1 MNTQDFRG
9 IVREDAVLYLLE
21 IPKGETVTILA
32 QSKYEGRCFE
42 QNVCIF
48 MKLLSSVLSVKPQ
61 IIFLV
66 LILGSILVTL
76 LFSSL
81 EHSCIPY
88 YKGHTDVHV

>member
-42 QNVCIF
+42 ENMCNS
-48 MKLLSSVLSVKPQ
+48 MNPLRSVLSVKPHN
-61 IIFLV
+61 LSCV
-66 LILGSILVTL
+66 
-76 LFSSL
+76 
-81 EHSCIPY
+81 HS
-88 YKGHTDVHV
+88 